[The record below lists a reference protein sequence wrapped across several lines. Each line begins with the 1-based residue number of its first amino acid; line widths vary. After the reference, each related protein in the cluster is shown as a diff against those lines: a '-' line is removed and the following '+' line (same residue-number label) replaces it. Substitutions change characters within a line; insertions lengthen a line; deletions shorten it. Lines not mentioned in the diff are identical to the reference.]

1 MKKNFI
7 RIFLFLILFAALSQQ
22 LYTLYFVFLQD
33 NFVDFT
39 VYFNAAVTALAHG
52 NVYSI
57 QKTVVQ
63 AIPFNYPP
71 TSLLFFLVFTL
82 FPKTITAFVFL
93 VSSIASLLVTVW
105 LLTGMLF
112 TKTRRLTA
120 FLFLSSFF
128 IQYFP
133 TKFTLTLGQINLVIL
148 LLLTASFYF
157 FRKNKD
163 ILSGFLLGIATLIKI
178 FPCFLILFFIK
189 EKKWKTIVSFIF
201 TILIGLGLTLLLFTP
216 ALVSSY
222 FGATSGNLFLHAGEV
237 SYFDQSF
244 NSFLLRLHFS
254 SDIRLLLRVILT
266 GISLLVFLKTKS
278 KTLSYFGLIFSILIF
293 LPSFAWF
300 HHYVILIPLLIVLWT
315 KTTHGREKIFL
326 VLIYLVTS
334 FHVRTPEAFPSSP
347 IWLFSHPFIGA
358 CLLWLFAIKKTLSSG
373 KLK

>member
-7 RIFLFLILFAALSQQ
+7 RIFLFLIFVTALGQQ
-22 LYTLYFVFLQD
+22 LYKLYFVFLQN

-39 VYFNAAVTALAHG
+39 VYLNAAVTALAHG

-57 QKTVVQ
+57 EKTAVQ
-63 AIPFNYPP
+63 VIPFNYPP

-93 VSSIASLLVTVW
+93 LSSIASLLITVW
-105 LLTGMLF
+105 LLTGMFF
-112 TKTRRLTA
+112 TKTKKLTA
-120 FLFLSSFF
+120 FLLLSSCF

-189 EKKWKTIVSFIF
+189 EKKWKTIVSFII

-222 FGATSGNLFLHAGEV
+222 FGSIGGNIFLHAGEV
-237 SYFDQSF
+237 SYFDQSL
-244 NSFLLRLHFS
+244 NSFLLRLHFA
-254 SDIRLLLRVILT
+254 SDIRLLLRVIFT
-266 GISLLVFLKTKS
+266 MTSLLIFLKAKD
-278 KTLSYFGLIFSILIF
+278 KALSYFGLIFSILIF

-315 KTTHGREKIFL
+315 KTTHGIEKLFL
-326 VLIYLVTS
+326 VLIYVLTS
-334 FHVRTPEAFPSSP
+334 LHVRTPEAFPSSP

-358 CLLWLFAIKKTLSSG
+358 CLLWLFAVKKTL
-373 KLK
+373 KE